1 MDSAELRQMS
11 ITNAKLA
18 MNQNNPFNN
27 DPVKFLSHTQ
37 QHCIGT
43 MISFFKR
50 NHQEKF
56 PIRNDENG
64 YSVDISGWNIYE
76 WLDVV
81 LTNGSYIE
89 SQKDI
94 LNNIRK
100 CWLDTRVKG

>member
-18 MNQNNPFNN
+18 MNQ
-27 DPVKFLSHTQ
+27 VKDFKIEPDIHFLSPTQ
-37 QHCIGT
+37 HQCLEKM
-43 MISFFKR
+43 MIFFKR
-50 NHQEKF
+50 NYREKF

-64 YSVDISGWNIYE
+64 YSVDISGWNIGE
-76 WLDVV
+76 WLEGV
-81 LTNGSYIE
+81 LEKGNYND

-100 CWLDTRVKG
+100 CWLGAQK